1 MEFCSWKQLDS
12 TAEMTAVSILT
23 SLILVMPFACKVK
36 SLPSPWFPR
45 EMYTCITCIC
55 CCLCCVTTR
64 KRVCLHRCLFCVPTG
79 MCRYYVPVLYTLFL
93 AFSSESPST
102 IITRLHNANVCFQ
115 AEQLRAAQ
123 SRAAVYTNRSGSAR
137 MSGKQRSRAG
147 QELCQAAGSLPLG
160 VSGKL
165 TRRGASGQGA
175 GGKAGL
181 FCPSPQGSCKEAGS

>member
-1 MEFCSWKQLDS
+1 M
-12 TAEMTAVSILT
+12 
-23 SLILVMPFACKVK
+23 
-36 SLPSPWFPR
+36 
-45 EMYTCITCIC
+45 
-55 CCLCCVTTR
+55 
-64 KRVCLHRCLFCVPTG
+64 CLHRCLFCVPTG

-102 IITRLHNANVCFQ
+102 IITRLPNANVCFQ

-123 SRAAVYTNRSGSAR
+123 SRAAVYTNRSGSPR

-147 QELCQAAGSLPLG
+147 QELCQAAGSFPLE

-175 GGKAGL
+175 GGRQVCFALHPKAAARRLGPELGL
-181 FCPSPQGSCKEAGS
+181 VSRL